1 MSVPGTRFG
10 TPISVMPRPD
20 DVTPSQLRTVR
31 TTILTHGARCEL
43 SIQWVCYVLS
53 T

>member
-1 MSVPGTRFG
+1 MSLPGARFG

-31 TTILTHGARCEL
+31 TRIFTHGARCEF
-43 SIQWVCYVLS
+43 SIRVCYVLS